1 MQEYNEF
8 IKNKTKVIIDSGFDI
23 ELGELNENLF
33 DYQKLIIRWAL
44 RKGRC
49 ALFEDTGLGKTI
61 QQLEWAN
68 QVHKHTNKPVLILSP
83 LAVASQTELEAQKFG
98 IEAKKIE
105 NNSDVINGINI
116 INYEKLHKI
125 DTDQFIGVVL
135 DESSILKAF
144 TGKES
149 MLLIETFRKTPYKL
163 SCSATPSPNDYTEIG
178 TQAEFLNVCEKRE
191 MLSLFFINDASSGIG
206 WRLKGHSE
214 EEFYKWISNWG
225 ILLKN
230 PDNLGFDGSK
240 FILPEL
246 NIQSVILDSK
256 VDDGYLFGVIT
267 AKTLSE
273 RRAARKESLQDKI
286 EKIKDIINDN
296 QNEKFLIWCNYNDE
310 SEMLKRAIPNAYE
323 IKGSDKDEHK
333 SYGMIEFAKGNID
346 CLISKP
352 SICGFGMNWQ
362 VCHNIIFCGL
372 SDSFEQFY
380 QAIRRCYRFG
390 QTQPVNVYIVMSEKE
405 LSILDNIKEK
415 ENKHQKMSTNMI
427 NIVSEKLKEDLQIEK
442 HVDKKDEY
450 HQIVR
455 LPDFIFKG
463 DKK

>member
-1 MQEYNEF
+1 MQDYEEF
-8 IKNKTKVIIDSGFDI
+8 IKNKTKIIIDSGFDI
-23 ELGELNENLF
+23 ELDKLNENLF
-33 DYQKLIIRWAL
+33 DYQKLIVRWAL

-68 QVHKHTNKPVLILSP
+68 QVHKYTNKPVLILSP
-83 LAVASQTELEAQKFG
+83 LAVASQTELEAEKFG
-98 IEAKKIE
+98 IVAKKIE
-105 NNSDVINGINI
+105 NNEQVINGINI

-125 DTDQFIGVVL
+125 DTEQFIGVVL
-135 DESSILKAF
+135 DESSILKSF

-149 MLLIETFRKTPYKL
+149 MLLIKTFNKTPYKL

-214 EEFYKWISNWG
+214 EEFYKWISNWA

-230 PDNLGFDGSK
+230 PSNLGFDDSK

-246 NIQSVILDSK
+246 NMHNVILKSESDK
-256 VDDGYLFGVIT
+256 GFLFGVTT

-273 RRAARKESLQDKI
+273 RRNARKQALPDKI
-286 EKIKDIINDN
+286 EKIREIIEQNS
-296 QNEKFLIWCNYNDE
+296 NEKFLVWCNYNDE
-310 SEMLKRAIPNAYE
+310 SEMLKKAIPTAYE
-323 IKGSDKDEHK
+323 IKGSDKDKHK
-333 SYGMIEFAKGNID
+333 EYGMIEFAKGNID

-390 QTQPVNVYIVMSEKE
+390 QTNPVNVYIVISEKE
-405 LSILDNIKEK
+405 LSILDNVKEK
-415 ENKHQKMSTNMI
+415 ENKHKKMSINMI

-442 HVDKKDEY
+442 HINKQNLY
-450 HQIVR
+450 TQIII
-455 LPDFIFKG
+455 LPKFLV
-463 DKK
+463 

>member
-1 MQEYNEF
+1 MQDYEEF
-8 IKNKTKVIIDSGFDI
+8 IKSKTKLIIDSGFDI
-23 ELGELNENLF
+23 GLDKLNDNLF
-33 DYQKLIIRWAL
+33 DYQKLIVRWAL

-68 QVHKHTNKPVLILSP
+68 QVHKYTNKPVLILSP
-83 LAVASQTELEAQKFG
+83 LAVATQTELEAEKFG
-98 IEAKKIE
+98 IVAKKIE
-105 NNSDVINGINI
+105 DNSQVINGINI

-125 DTDQFIGVVL
+125 DTEQFVGVVL
-135 DESSILKAF
+135 DESSILKSF
-144 TGKES
+144 TGKTTN
-149 MLLIETFRKTPYKL
+149 LLIQTFNKTPYKL

-178 TQAEFLNVCEKRE
+178 TQAEFLNICTKNE

-214 EEFYKWISNWG
+214 EEFYRWISNWA

-230 PDNLGFDGSK
+230 PSNLGFDGDK
-240 FILPEL
+240 FILPKL
-246 NIQSVILDSK
+246 NMQNVILESK
-256 VDDGYLFGVIT
+256 VDDGFLFGVTT

-273 RRAARKESLQDKI
+273 RRIARKEALPDKI
-286 EKIKDIINDN
+286 QKIKEIIE
-296 QNEKFLIWCNYNDE
+296 QNKDEKFLIWCNYNDE
-310 SEMLKRAIPNAYE
+310 SEMLKKAIPNGYE
-323 IKGSDKDEHK
+323 IKGSDTDEHK
-333 SYGMIEFAKGNID
+333 SYGMIEFEKGNID

-390 QTQPVNVYIVMSEKE
+390 QEKQVNVYIVISEKE

-415 ENKHQKMSTNMI
+415 ENKHQKMSINMI

-442 HVDKKDEY
+442 HIEKENEY
-450 HQIVR
+450 TQIVK
-455 LPDFIFKG
+455 LPQFII
-463 DKK
+463 